1 MTTPLIERQEQESAS
16 HELPDWQVP
25 LEEAVP
31 LLVKYADAGDISAA
45 FELSIRL
52 SACTEHA
59 LREARASDQR
69 DLELMENDKHNE
81 RLTDELRTVRNKNSQ
96 FRLDQ
101 NAGSRRGCEKVPA
114 ELRAHWLDG
123 IDRAA
128 RSGNV
133 WAKLQYGQLA
143 IGDYDSVAAI
153 VANVDE
159 VIARRD
165 KARAYLFEAL
175 QSGDPRSLRALADSY
190 AIGSDSTPRLFAPDA
205 SKAYAY
211 MYAGMLA
218 GNYPQSFLD
227 WTIANG
233 NVPLTAAQMAAAE
246 AEGRRI
252 YEQCCLR
259 H

>member
-1 MTTPLIERQEQESAS
+1 M
-16 HELPDWQVP
+16 
-25 LEEAVP
+25 
-31 LLVKYADAGDISAA
+31 
-45 FELSIRL
+45 
-52 SACTEHA
+52 
-59 LREARASDQR
+59 
-69 DLELMENDKHNE
+69 
-81 RLTDELRTVRNKNSQ
+81 
-96 FRLDQ
+96 
-101 NAGSRRGCEKVPA
+101 NAGNRRGCEKVPT
-114 ELRAHWLDG
+114 ELRDHWLDG

-143 IGDYDSVAAI
+143 IADYDSVAGI

-175 QSGDPRSLRALADSY
+175 RSGDPRSLRALADGY
-190 AIGSDSTPRLFAPDA
+190 ATGSDSTPRLFAPDA

-218 GNYPQSFLD
+218 GTYQQSFLD

-246 AEGRRI
+246 TEGRRI
-252 YEQCCLR
+252 YEQCCEK